1 VRKLRLLIA
10 VALAVLAAGSL
21 IAIPLTE
28 LIYQERDRIAGEIK
42 ALNKECWGR
51 SKTRGPDG
59 TSDISHDPWAGGE
72 CWDRMLAIER
82 DLAVQVTDIN
92 AELNELGPPRPG
104 EEQTFADRR
113 KEMFKLRKEVF
124 DWMAGLGQ
132 KTAYM
137 HLHEKTPCLR
147 NFRRMTNPGRPTRFA
162 PWCWKFGLPLS
173 RKVRADRCENGL
185 APLSKR
191 PTTREK
197 YPGGAGFIKRERSAC
212 GQHGKFHLV
221 TPVANGKNML
231 MQPFPGD
238 FPRKPQK

>member
-1 VRKLRLLIA
+1 MRKLRLLIA

-42 ALNKECWGR
+42 AFNKECWGR

-162 PWCWKFGLPLS
+162 PWQWKFGLFVSRPGQIVVRFRDSGNSFSVHTCPALS
-173 RKVRADRCENGL
+173 RTGL
-185 APLSKR
+185 TSH
-191 PTTREK
+191 
-197 YPGGAGFIKRERSAC
+197 RSA
-212 GQHGKFHLV
+212 
-221 TPVANGKNML
+221 KNL
-231 MQPFPGD
+231 CERDALPTELY
-238 FPRKPQK
+238 PRSLSTAAV